1 MGLDGQRH
9 APAAMFPEKG
19 PGNNC
24 TGGRVG
30 TGPVGRVRKILPSP
44 EFELRT
50 VQPVASRHTDNA
62 IPVRMGVLIKSL
74 ARPGRKQATATED
87 FDFRKS

>member
-9 APAAMFPEKG
+9 APAALSPGKG
-19 PGNNC
+19 PGNNR

-30 TGPVGRVRKILPSP
+30 SQDRSGRVQEILPPP
-44 EFELRT
+44 EFDLRT

-62 IPVRMGVLIKSL
+62 TPVRTTFGK
-74 ARPGRKQATATED
+74 TAQS
-87 FDFRKS
+87 FMVRGHIR